1 MHHIIHHTSYHA
13 SHYTSYII
21 SYITSYLQIGIQV
34 NPGHGKGSGSSK
46 GVYMRLFSDF
56 FISDIIIASP
66 LGLRLAIGAKS
77 KLKGSSGDIDKSDV
91 LSPDFLS
98 SIEMVLLHQ
107 ADVMYMQNWEHV
119 DYVLRLVNKLP
130 STSHETDFSRVR
142 QYFLDGKAA
151 QHRQLLLTSS
161 FNTPEL
167 QAFYRENASSKHG
180 QVRFKR
186 HQGDG
191 CIGKVV
197 ISVKQVF
204 QRIPGVKSF
213 TSQEDTRFEYFKEHV
228 LAPLLRL
235 QQSHTLIIT
244 PSYFDFVRVRNELLH
259 QEANAAYICEY
270 SRDSEISRGRSR
282 FYHGTKH
289 FLLYSGRAHFFRYAA
304 QIIYCTVLSSSLLT
318 IITYDVHLSY
328 RRYHIRGAKHI
339 IFYSLPEYAQFYA
352 EYVNMLTESA
362 VPTSSGPDAS
372 VDEDLAMEGMSC
384 LVLFTAYE
392 KMALERIVGNRRCAH
407 ILSSKK
413 TTFMF
418 C

>member
-1 MHHIIHHTSYHA
+1 
-13 SHYTSYII
+13 
-21 SYITSYLQIGIQV
+21 
-34 NPGHGKGSGSSK
+34 
-46 GVYMRLFSDF
+46 MRLFSDF

-77 KLKGSSGDIDKSDV
+77 KPKSTTTTTTTGGDNNNSNNDKSDV

-119 DYVLRLVNKLP
+119 DYVMRLANKLP
-130 STSHETDFSRVR
+130 STSRETTDYSRVR

-151 QHRQLLLTSS
+151 QHRQLLLTSA

-167 QAFYRENASSKHG
+167 QAFYREYASSKHG
-180 QVRFKR
+180 QVRFKK
-186 HQGDG
+186 HHGEG

-204 QRIPGVKSF
+204 QRIPGIKSF
-213 TSQEDTRFEYFKEHV
+213 TSQEDTRFGYFKEQV

-289 FLLYSGRAHFFRYAA
+289 ILLYSGRAHFFRYAM
-304 QIIYCTVLSSSLLT
+304 QH
-318 IITYDVHLSY
+318 D
-328 RRYHIRGAKHI
+328 
-339 IFYSLPEYAQFYA
+339 
-352 EYVNMLTESA
+352 
-362 VPTSSGPDAS
+362 
-372 VDEDLAMEGMSC
+372 
-384 LVLFTAYE
+384 
-392 KMALERIVGNRRCAH
+392 
-407 ILSSKK
+407 
-413 TTFMF
+413 
-418 C
+418 